1 MSGCLSIALSH
12 ALTRSFGSVYRAPE
26 VIIGHPY
33 DARID
38 IWSVGAVVAELFTG
52 YVLFQNDSVQT
63 MLSRITGIMGDFPE
77 HVIQEGRDASKYF
90 TASNIVYERDDN
102 GQYHLVFP
110 KRTTLESRLHCP
122 RPDACSKDEALFVD
136 FVSSTLCL
144 DPRKRPTAYEALQ
157 HPWLADADTVEFE
170 AYIIGQPAAA
180 VPPSEP
186 IDLPAG
192 IVPTPGASLYYP
204 PPYDDEEDDDVD
216 IDVDAEDDDVEDE
229 DEDDGPRA
237 MYSESV
243 YIGTDEDDD
252 DGTDPAHM
260 AALAARLAAYDLQD
274 VEEEIEILAAS
285 ADGQR
290 LRQELEDADALVAA
304 AAAEEEEEAGEA
316 ASPSESS

>member
-1 MSGCLSIALSH
+1 MLIRCVCRCVMLLLLYS
-12 ALTRSFGSVYRAPE
+12 APE

-38 IWSVGAVVAELFTG
+38 IWSVGAVVAELYTG

-122 RPDACSKDEALFVD
+122 RPDVCTKDEALFVD
-136 FVSSTLCL
+136 FVRSTLCL

-180 VPPSEP
+180 VPPAEP
-186 IDLPAG
+186 IDLPPG
-192 IVPTPGASLYYP
+192 VVPTPGASLYYP
-204 PPYDDEEDDDVD
+204 PPYDDEEDEDVD
-216 IDVDAEDDDVEDE
+216 IDVDAEDDDEEDDE
-229 DEDDGPRA
+229 DDDDGPRA

-243 YIGTDEDDD
+243 YIGTDEDED
-252 DGTDPAHM
+252 DPAHM

-274 VEEEIEILAAS
+274 VEEEIEVLAAS
-285 ADGQR
+285 VDGQR

-304 AAAEEEEEAGEA
+304 AAATAAAEEDDA
-316 ASPSESS
+316 ESS